1 MSTAVTI
8 PILPCP
14 DLDSTVSFYEAL
26 GFTRTYRQVRPNPYA
41 VVARDGIQIH
51 LYTIDHYDPETATG
65 NVIVAVPD
73 VDELYGAFASGLRA
87 TFGKLPAAGIPRI
100 IRPRRRFGTVYGFS
114 VVDPGGNWLRFSNL
128 GDTEEAAEKRTGLLR
143 VVDNA
148 ARLGD
153 AHGDADA
160 ALGLLSAGIERF
172 ADAPVAER
180 AEALLYRAELAA
192 RLGRPELATDSLA
205 AARALSLDEAQRAA
219 LATEFAHATAVVEAN
234 G

>member
-1 MSTAVTI
+1 M
-8 PILPCP
+8 
-14 DLDSTVSFYEAL
+14 
-26 GFTRTYRQVRPNPYA
+26 GFARTYRQTRPNPYA
-41 VVARDGIQIH
+41 VVAREDIQIH
-51 LYTIDHYDPETATG
+51 LYSIEDYDPETATG

-73 VDELYGAFASGLRA
+73 VDELYGSFASGLRSA
-87 TFGKLPAAGIPRI
+87 YGKLPAAGIPRI

-153 AHGDADA
+153 AHGDVDA
-160 ALGLLSAGIERF
+160 ALDLLSAGLERF

-180 AEALLYRAELAA
+180 AEALLYHAELAA
-192 RLGRPELATDSLA
+192 RRGQPGVASE
-205 AARALSLDEAQRAA
+205 SLDAATALPLDDAQRAA
-219 LATEFAHATAVVEAN
+219 LASEFAHATAVVEAS